1 MKIKEMKIKER
12 EVSLLITSV
21 VVGLLIAVQS
31 RAFTDVSTVFGRD
44 TRADAFRE
52 LQILKK
58 SNEKLEDEI
67 SDLQSQLSKANDQE
81 QSLKGIR
88 DEIQKYQILT
98 GRTDVSGPGLRVTLN
113 GNVQDIWLTDMTNEL
128 LSAGAEAISINN
140 IRLIDVTNGFDTI
153 PNGEIVLNGS
163 ILKAPYVFE
172 AIGDKTTLK
181 AAIEQPQG
189 ILQRMSQNL
198 TGVDV
203 KVEEKDLVSME
214 KVL

>member
-1 MKIKEMKIKER
+1 MTIRER
-12 EVSLLITSV
+12 ELSLLITSI

-31 RAFTDVSTVFGRD
+31 RAFTDVASVFGRD

-67 SDLQSQLSKANDQE
+67 SDLQNQLFKANDQE
-81 QSLKGIR
+81 ESLKAIR
-88 DEIQKYQILT
+88 EEIEKYEMLS
-98 GRTDVSGPGLRVTLN
+98 GRRDVSGPGVSVTIN
-113 GNVQDIWLTDMTNEL
+113 GKGQDIWLTDMTNEL

-140 IRLIDVTNGFDTI
+140 IRLVDATNGFDTI

-163 ILKAPYVFE
+163 ILKPPYEFQ
-172 AIGDKTTLK
+172 AIGDKATLRS
-181 AAIEQPQG
+181 ALEQPQG
-189 ILQRMSQNL
+189 IFQRINQSL
-198 TGVDV
+198 SGLEV
-203 KVEEKDLVSME
+203 KLMEKDLITME